1 MLHLN
6 VLSVYLIKILKDD
19 IDKYLIKLHTSSKT
33 DINTVLYNPQSIDWF
48 CKILVIATYHLSD

>member
-33 DINTVLYNPQSIDWF
+33 DINTVLYKPQSIDWF